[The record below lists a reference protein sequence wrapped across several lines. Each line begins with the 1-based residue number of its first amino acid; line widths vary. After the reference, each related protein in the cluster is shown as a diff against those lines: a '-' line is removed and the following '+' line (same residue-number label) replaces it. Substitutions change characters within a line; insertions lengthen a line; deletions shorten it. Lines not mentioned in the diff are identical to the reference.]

1 MFGKLETL
9 HLLVNFS
16 LFIDI
21 LDLSRAQWQ
30 INLTVFK
37 LNHAPNLL
45 ELIPL
50 KSHWKPWSIS
60 LSRSNWE
67 FVISATSFYQLYSL
81 PCNQRTFLSKV
92 RFDPLCNPCDL
103 CPSLWMWW
111 GQLLGSRLSCGPYL
125 LFSLS
130 TYLLHVDY
138 LWARPYPFSS
148 VFLLWVFKVVSHQYV
163 LQSCRELCSPGIIV
177 SICNAL
183 FLLPAGKPGVWEQ
196 KELESLCK

>member
-9 HLLVNFS
+9 RLLVNFS

-50 KSHWKPWSIS
+50 KSHWKSWSIS

-67 FVISATSFYQLYSL
+67 FVISATSFYQLYSF
-81 PCNQRTFLSKV
+81 PCNQSTFLSKV
-92 RFDPLCNPCDL
+92 RSDPLCNPRDL

-111 GQLLGSRLSCGPYL
+111 GQLLGSQLSCGPYL

-130 TYLLHVDY
+130 TYSLHVDY
-138 LWARPYPFSS
+138 LWAY
-148 VFLLWVFKVVSHQYV
+148 H
-163 LQSCRELCSPGIIV
+163 V
-177 SICNAL
+177 SIQLC
-183 FLLPAGKPGVWEQ
+183 LPPLG
-196 KELESLCK
+196 L